1 MKCSLGLTVKTS
13 ASSTSGLSE
22 RLQLARRASIDA
34 GIEVIKAFRS
44 RDDEKFAAARRNA
57 IDAGIEVIKANQAQS
72 AHKAAGDAEPA
83 PATTHALGG
92 CHVRGRA
99 PRLATNS
106 RRRGSRRT
114 SGTSS
119 RGDPDSSEGDG

>member
-22 RLQLARRASIDA
+22 RLQLARRAS
-34 GIEVIKAFRS
+34 
-44 RDDEKFAAARRNA
+44 